1 MKNQVLKDYLIFLVP
16 AFVIPLGF
24 YLTDETS
31 SPTSLFKLGLLFPL
45 FLLAMKGLAGFFPPE
60 NLRERSVTR
69 IAEYA
74 ILQGLVFAAFMSMF
88 GGFIQPE
95 LQSSFLST
103 LRQFAF
109 AAVPVSAFHFVSALN
124 AQKKLRAS

>member
-16 AFVIPLGF
+16 AFVIPLGL
-24 YLTDETS
+24 YLTDETT
-31 SPTSLFKLGLLFPL
+31 SPTTLFKLGLLFPL

-60 NLRERSVTR
+60 NLRDRSVAR

-74 ILQGLVFAAFMSMF
+74 ILQGLVFAAFISMF
-88 GGFIQPE
+88 GDFMQAE

-109 AAVPVSAFHFVSALN
+109 AAVPVSVFHFVSALN

>member
-16 AFVIPLGF
+16 AFVIPLGL

-31 SPTSLFKLGLLFPL
+31 SPTTLFKLGSLFPL

-60 NLRERSVTR
+60 NLRERSVAR

-88 GGFIQPE
+88 GGFM
-95 LQSSFLST
+95 
-103 LRQFAF
+103 
-109 AAVPVSAFHFVSALN
+109 
-124 AQKKLRAS
+124 